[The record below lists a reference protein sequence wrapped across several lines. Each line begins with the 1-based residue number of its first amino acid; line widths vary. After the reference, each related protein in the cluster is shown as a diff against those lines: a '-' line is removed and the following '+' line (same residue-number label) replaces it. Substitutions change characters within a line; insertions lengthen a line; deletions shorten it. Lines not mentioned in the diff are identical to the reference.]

1 MIQMTA
7 ELQETKVC
15 IGEVTETGKTGQK
28 QEKRLRFP
36 VSHKKTL
43 FSCKGTS
50 SSF

>member
-1 MIQMTA
+1 MISMTA

-15 IGEVTETGKTGQK
+15 IGEVTEMGKQTRSRK
-28 QEKRLRFP
+28 KDSDFL
-36 VSHKKTL
+36 SHKKTL